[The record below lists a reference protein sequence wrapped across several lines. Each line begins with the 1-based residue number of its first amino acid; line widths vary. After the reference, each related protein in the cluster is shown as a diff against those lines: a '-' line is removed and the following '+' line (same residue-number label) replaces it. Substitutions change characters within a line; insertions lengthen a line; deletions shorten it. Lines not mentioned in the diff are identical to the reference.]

1 MCFLAVSGVSDAYRG
16 PAGTEALIQY
26 VTTRLAQAPDIFYG
40 HGSINAEME
49 AWILVHG
56 LLEQKVVDSIDVHF
70 ERIVDDCLSL
80 RLRERI
86 PAAYLTGLA
95 WYFNRWF
102 DVAQGVMIP
111 RSPIGEMIETNL
123 RPWLRE
129 PPERILDLCCGT
141 GCLGVMAALAFP
153 GTSVTLVDNDERAL
167 SSARS
172 NVVRH
177 GVSDAVEILKSDLF
191 DELNPCLYDVIIAN
205 PPYVSLG
212 ELELL
217 PDEYSHEPRTGLV
230 AGYDGLA
237 CWRTILMKVGE
248 WISPRGVLVGETGSA
263 TVNFLNAFSSYDI
276 YWPVLHSAVR
286 QEDGGFGVFV
296 ADAETFLR

>member
-1 MCFLAVSGVSDAYRG
+1 M
-16 PAGTEALIQY
+16 IQH
-26 VTTRLAQAPDIFYG
+26 VTTRLAQAPDIYYG
-40 HGSINAEME
+40 HGSINAEIE

-56 LLEQKVVDSIDVHF
+56 LLEQNGVDSIDAHF
-70 ERIVDDCLSL
+70 ERSVEDCLSL

-111 RSPIGEMIETNL
+111 RSPIGEMIEVKL
-123 RPWLRE
+123 SPWLRD

-153 GTSVTLVDNDERAL
+153 GASVTLVDNDDQAL
-167 SSARS
+167 SSARA
-172 NVVRH
+172 NVLRH

-191 DELNPCLYDVIIAN
+191 DELDPCVYDVIIAN
-205 PPYVSLG
+205 PPYVSFD
-212 ELELL
+212 EFERL
-217 PDEYSHEPRTGLV
+217 PSEYSYEPRTGLV
-230 AGYDGLA
+230 AGHDGLVF
-237 CWRTILMKVGE
+237 WRRILMKVGE
-248 WISPRGVLVGETGSA
+248 WISPKGVLVGETGSA
-263 TVNFLNAFSSYDI
+263 TVNFLNAFSSYAI
-276 YWPVLHSAVR
+276 YWPVLESAVR